1 MEDTITTFQIVFTWS
16 SIVIGFIV
24 ACIYYVWYIKTPSKL
39 EKKIQKAKENGN
51 IVTATCVKTQFLA
64 GRLDEETDSLKYGKQ
79 VVTYEYVVN
88 GKKYKKKY
96 SYQLPGSV
104 SIDYPYTLKLYYDE
118 KNPRK
123 VYTGSGNKHANGYL
137 KALGVWILFVFIA
150 VNIVSRI

>member
-79 VVTYEYVVN
+79 VVT
-88 GKKYKKKY
+88 
-96 SYQLPGSV
+96 
-104 SIDYPYTLKLYYDE
+104 
-118 KNPRK
+118 
-123 VYTGSGNKHANGYL
+123 
-137 KALGVWILFVFIA
+137 
-150 VNIVSRI
+150 